1 MVCDFLFPAA
11 WSCLA
16 LCSLYKCLIE
26 TSNSL
31 VIQRSL
37 KQHLMTTAVHKL
49 HKGAKEEEEE
59 KEEEEWGFNGILG
72 DLLSEFVLADWDETA
87 DEG

>member
-11 WSCLA
+11 FLLFVQVSHRDKQEPGDSKKSQTTFNDDSSA
-16 LCSLYKCLIE
+16 QA
-26 TSNSL
+26 T
-31 VIQRSL
+31 QRSQRRG
-37 KQHLMTTAVHKL
+37 KK
-49 HKGAKEEEEE
+49 

>member
-1 MVCDFLFPAA
+1 
-11 WSCLA
+11 
-16 LCSLYKCLIE
+16 
-26 TSNSL
+26 
-31 VIQRSL
+31 
-37 KQHLMTTAVHKL
+37 MTTAVHKL

-59 KEEEEWGFNGILG
+59 KEEEGEWGFNGILG